1 MTILDRFNDNGVDK
15 AAASVVVDEEH
26 GFGSAIVNIDIDRIE
41 PNPGQFRKHFDD
53 LEDLAKS
60 IKEKGLRIPIKVS
73 RRGNKYRIVYGERRW
88 QAARLAGLKL
98 MPCIVTSSTDENTDE
113 TSLIENLTR
122 EGLDIVD
129 EAMAIREF
137 DKRGYKGDGIA
148 KMIGKST
155 TYIHRCLKVGMFI
168 EAASNGGFMNYNE
181 FVSLPLGQRH
191 FLVAAEMNDIDAAT
205 KLLRVASAK
214 RLTESEMTDLAYVS
228 DVVREAGAEPQ
239 GTTDIKGK
247 AKEGRKNRKK
257 VEQTVFT
264 GKTVEKA
271 LIALITAAD
280 AINKVS
286 AMGVDFKVKNSDR
299 TRLSDMAG
307 EADAKIS
314 EISGA
319 LSAIKNKLLGI
330 NHAGI

>member
-1 MTILDRFNDNGVDK
+1 MSILDRFKDNGVDK
-15 AAASVVVDEEH
+15 TAAIVAVDEEH
-26 GFGSAIVNIDIDRIE
+26 GFGSAIVNIDIERIE
-41 PNPGQFRKHFDD
+41 PNLGQFRKHFDG
-53 LEDLAKS
+53 LEELAGS
-60 IKEKGLRIPIKVS
+60 IKEKGVKIPIKVS
-73 RRGNKYRIVYGERRW
+73 RRGHRYRIVYGERRW
-88 QAARLAGLKL
+88 RAARLAGLKM
-98 MPCIVTSSTDENTDE
+98 MPCIVASSPDENTDE
-113 TSLIENLTR
+113 TCLIENLSR
-122 EGLDIVD
+122 EDLNIVD

-148 KMIGKST
+148 KMIGKSA
-155 TYIHRCLKVGMFI
+155 TYVHRCLKIGVFI
-168 EAASNGGFMNYNE
+168 EAATNGEFMTYNE

-191 FLVAAEMNDIDAAT
+191 FLCAAEMNDIDAAT
-205 KLLRVASAK
+205 KLLREAAAK
-214 RLTESEMTDLAYVS
+214 RLTEEEMKGMAYGS
-228 DVVREAGAEPQ
+228 DVAVEGAPAVESE
-239 GTTDIKGK
+239 